1 MMDSS
6 EIIGHVLRA
15 ILMMGMLAGP
25 ILLSILVL
33 GLLLGV
39 LQAATSVNEQTLTFV
54 PKLIVAALVV
64 GIGGSTIL
72 SLYVDYIRDVLA
84 RIPTLTQ

>member
-1 MMDSS
+1 
-6 EIIGHVLRA
+6 
-15 ILMMGMLAGP
+15 MMGMLAGP

-84 RIPTLTQ
+84 RIPALTQ

>member
-1 MMDSS
+1 MDSG

-15 ILMMGMLAGP
+15 ILMMGLLAGP
-25 ILLSILVL
+25 ILFAILAL

-54 PKLIVAALVV
+54 PKLLITALVIGV
-64 GIGGSTIL
+64 GGSTIL
-72 SLYVDYIRDVLA
+72 SLYVDYLRDVLA
-84 RIPTLTQ
+84 RIPAITQ

>member
-1 MMDSS
+1 VDSS

-15 ILMMGMLAGP
+15 ILMMALLAGP
-25 ILLSILVL
+25 ILIGILLL

-54 PKLIVAALVV
+54 PKLVITALII
-64 GIGGSTIL
+64 GIGGSSML
-72 SLYVDYIRDVLA
+72 SLFVDYVRDVLA
-84 RIPTLTQ
+84 RIPALTQ

>member
-1 MMDSS
+1 MDSS

-15 ILMMGMLAGP
+15 ILMMGLLSGP
-25 ILLSILVL
+25 ILLSILIL
-33 GLLLGV
+33 GLIIGV
-39 LQAATSVNEQTLTFV
+39 LQAATSVNEQSLTFV
-54 PKLIVAALVV
+54 PKLIITALVI

-84 RIPTLTQ
+84 RIPSLTQ

>member
-1 MMDSS
+1 
-6 EIIGHVLRA
+6 
-15 ILMMGMLAGP
+15 MMGMLAGP

-54 PKLIVAALVV
+54 PKLVVAALVV

-84 RIPTLTQ
+84 RIPALTQ

>member
-1 MMDSS
+1 
-6 EIIGHVLRA
+6 
-15 ILMMGMLAGP
+15 
-25 ILLSILVL
+25 LLSILVL

-54 PKLIVAALVV
+54 PKLVIAALVV

-84 RIPTLTQ
+84 RIPALTQ

>member
-1 MMDSS
+1 MDSG

-15 ILMMGMLAGP
+15 ILMMALLAGP
-25 ILLSILVL
+25 ILLGILVL

-54 PKLIVAALVV
+54 PKLIISALIIGV
-64 GIGGSTIL
+64 GGSAML
-72 SLYVDYIRDVLA
+72 SLFVDYVRDVFA
-84 RIPTLTQ
+84 RIPVITQ

>member
-1 MMDSS
+1 
-6 EIIGHVLRA
+6 
-15 ILMMGMLAGP
+15 MMGMLAGP

-54 PKLIVAALVV
+54 PKLVIAALVV

-84 RIPTLTQ
+84 RIPALTQ

>member
-1 MMDSS
+1 MDSS

-15 ILMMGMLAGP
+15 ILMMALLAGP
-25 ILLSILVL
+25 ILIGILLL

-54 PKLIVAALVV
+54 PKLIITALII
-64 GIGGSTIL
+64 GIGGSSML
-72 SLYVDYIRDVLA
+72 SLFVDYLRDVLA
-84 RIPTLTQ
+84 RIPALTQ

>member
-1 MMDSS
+1 VDSS

-15 ILMMGMLAGP
+15 ILMMGLLAGP
-25 ILLSILVL
+25 ILLAILVL
-33 GLLLGV
+33 GLVLGV
-39 LQAATSVNEQTLTFV
+39 LQAATSVNEQSLTFV
-54 PKLIVAALVV
+54 PKLIITALVI

-84 RIPTLTQ
+84 RIPSLTQ

>member
-1 MMDSS
+1 MDSS

-15 ILMMGMLAGP
+15 ILMMGLLAGP

-33 GLLLGV
+33 GLILGV
-39 LQAATSVNEQTLTFV
+39 LQAATSVNEQSLTFV
-54 PKLIVAALVV
+54 PKLIITARVF

-84 RIPTLTQ
+84 RIPSLTQ

>member
-1 MMDSS
+1 MDSS

-15 ILMMGMLAGP
+15 ILMMALLAGP
-25 ILLSILVL
+25 ILIGILLL

-54 PKLIVAALVV
+54 PKLVITALII
-64 GIGGSTIL
+64 GIGGSSML
-72 SLYVDYIRDVLA
+72 SLFVDYVRDVLA
-84 RIPTLTQ
+84 RIPALTQ